1 MSVVLLGQTDIQ
13 HSVMYHLWYL
23 QLSGGCRGQLQTA
36 LGEGLAVE
44 CGSQSFPEHPAQEN
58 IDQRV
63 QTHVSGRQPESG
75 LLSNVECVLR
85 PTMVVYVSGLGES
98 VGHPGEMKRCE
109 TNEKHP
115 HHHKDFGLGP
125 TAGRFGATT
134 RGFVGLVD
142 FTTDEGVTQQHQ
154 SQCSPK
160 HHLGRGRENSVRHQT
175 SSSEKLK
182 EHF

>member
-142 FTTDEGVTQQHQ
+142 FTTDEGVTEQH
-154 SQCSPK
+154 
-160 HHLGRGRENSVRHQT
+160 
-175 SSSEKLK
+175 
-182 EHF
+182 